1 MATIARHQ
9 EISKRFLEQA
19 EEELEKGDLL
29 QASEKAWG
37 AFAHFVESVAKAE
50 GWPSWS
56 YRSININAKRLID
69 RTSDSNGN
77 MGKLTTMNWL
87 HANFY
92 EDFYSEDPVA
102 YGIKAARDL
111 LADLEVAA
119 TRLPSR
125 EDSDK

>member
-37 AFAHFVESVAKAE
+37 AFAHFVESVAKTQ
-50 GWPSWS
+50 GWQS
-56 YRSININAKRLID
+56 RSHRNININAKRLID
-69 RTSDSNGN
+69 QTSDPSGN
-77 MGKLTTMNWL
+77 MGKLTTMNSL

-92 EDFYSEDPVA
+92 EDFYSEDVVRF
-102 YGIKAARDL
+102 GIRATREL
-111 LADLEVAA
+111 LADLDEASKQLS
-119 TRLPSR
+119 T
-125 EDSDK
+125 